1 MQKLDAAGEVAMS
14 VAYDAFGQLTSGQ
27 LVGEYGFS
35 SKPRITGINWYYYG
49 FRYYDPETGRWPNRD
64 PIEEAGGLNLYAM
77 VLNNPISYADY
88 LGLKICKTEIFIGH
102 GGGGDSLGSLEKP
115 LETRKNAGQT
125 PGCGDTI
132 GLIGCFGTDN
142 DSFVTDRFGD
152 DALEPGISDLVD
164 DVKDHSGYIYCSQLK
179 SLARKAIEQAKANAK
194 SKCNKSPDCCTR
206 VRIKVKCL
214 YGGRPNAATC
224 PGASSF
230 CDKTVDVDCN

>member
-1 MQKLDAAGEVAMS
+1 
-14 VAYDAFGQLTSGQ
+14 
-27 LVGEYGFS
+27 
-35 SKPRITGINWYYYG
+35 
-49 FRYYDPETGRWPNRD
+49 
-64 PIEEAGGLNLYAM
+64 M

-194 SKCNKSPDCCTR
+194 SKCNKSPGCCTR